1 MKKVGIDP
9 WPVHF
14 FAFFLAV
21 RWAVAHNRGAVSVT
35 RLRRIPVRG
44 ESIVETDYR
53 FTVEQAS
60 DRTVMKLRV
69 APADAATPS
78 SLGDERRGR

>member
-1 MKKVGIDP
+1 M
-9 WPVHF
+9 
-14 FAFFLAV
+14 
-21 RWAVAHNRGAVSVT
+21 VT

-60 DRTVMKLRV
+60 DRTVLKLRV
-69 APADAATPS
+69 ALADAATPS
-78 SLGDERRGR
+78 SLGDKRRGR